1 MFVVQG
7 NRAVNIDHCEAIGV
21 QNAAIKG
28 MLPRNEYI
36 PTTIAEFDTKEQAKE
51 YLALIL
57 QAYARGEKVF
67 YC

>member
-7 NRAVNIDHCEAIGV
+7 DRALNIDNCDVIGV
-21 QNAAIKG
+21 QGNAVKG
-28 MLPRNEYI
+28 FLPRNELT
-36 PTTIAEFDTKEQAKE
+36 PTPIATFDTAEQAKE